1 MFIPRTT
8 SISGGW
14 RSASDRLCCQKE
26 KGIGGMRLRKE
37 MELGKER
44 VRRAG
49 KGLCEELRAELGNS
63 GRKRAEAR
71 YLKAPG
77 RDPSMEEAI

>member
-1 MFIPRTT
+1 
-8 SISGGW
+8 
-14 RSASDRLCCQKE
+14 
-26 KGIGGMRLRKE
+26 MRLRKE